1 MNSQNLILFGMGLF
15 VALIV
20 GVVTVDQ
27 YLLDEHNPMEPAGL
41 LWRVE
46 TAFSRVKDL
55 EAVIEATQSEQAEN
69 TIRMRIWYLSTP
81 QPTLRV
87 RYLDPPALEG
97 EIYTVDR
104 DLLSHYVP
112 KDNLT
117 VIKRWVGFPL
127 SQIGLECLNVETL
140 ENEWRAGKVTLRV
153 VQNTPQFESF
163 SFPDALCVRETI
175 SGRREPEAF
184 SLCATGPTATVSM
197 ALGASVSGVDR
208 DTSVNTIPGGFILKV
223 YDAKTG
229 DLTRM
234 LWVDRETF
242 LVKQVVLFSADGKR
256 TTSLYASQLILNQGL
271 SAQELLLLPRGTE
284 VIRG

>member
-1 MNSQNLILFGMGLF
+1 MNSQNLILLGFGLF
-15 VALIV
+15 VAMIV
-20 GVVTVDQ
+20 GVVTVAQ
-27 YLLDEHNPMEPAGL
+27 YLLNEHNPMEPAGL

-55 EAVIEATQSEQAEN
+55 EAVVEATQSGQVEN
-69 TIRMRIWYLSTP
+69 TIRMRVWYLTSP
-81 QPTLRV
+81 QATLRV
-87 RYLDPPALEG
+87 RYLAPPDLEG

-104 DLLSHYVP
+104 DLLSHYIP

-127 SQIGLECLNVETL
+127 SQLGLESLDVTAL
-140 ENEWRAGKVTLRV
+140 ASEWRAGKVTLRV
-153 VQNTPQFESF
+153 SQNTPQFDTF
-163 SFPDALCVRETI
+163 SFPNALCVEQTI
-175 SGRREPEAF
+175 SGRLEPEPF
-184 SLCATGPTATVSM
+184 SLCMKNPTSAASM
-197 ALGASVSGVDR
+197 TLAASISGVDH
-208 DTSVNTIPGGFILKV
+208 DTNVNAIPGGFILKV

-229 DLTRM
+229 KLTRM
-234 LWVDRETF
+234 LWIDRETF

>member
-1 MNSQNLILFGMGLF
+1 MGLF

-55 EAVIEATQSEQAEN
+55 EAVIEATQSGQAEN
-69 TIRMRIWYLSTP
+69 TIRMRVWYLSSP

-87 RYLDPPALEG
+87 RYLDPAALEG

-112 KDNLT
+112 KDNLI

-127 SQIGLECLNVETL
+127 SQLGLDILNVEAL
-140 ENEWRAGKVTLRV
+140 ESEWRAGRVTLRV
-153 VQNTPQFESF
+153 AQNTPQFDSF
-163 SFPDALCVRETI
+163 SFPNALCVQETI
-175 SGRREPEAF
+175 SGRREPASF
-184 SLCATGPTATVSM
+184 SLCATTPTSPM
-197 ALGASVSGVDR
+197 ALEASVSGVEH
-208 DTSVNTIPGGFILKV
+208 DTNVNAIPGGFILKV
-223 YDAKTG
+223 YDARTG

-234 LWVDRETF
+234 LWIDRETF

-271 SAQELLLLPRGTE
+271 SAAELLLLPRGTE